1 MSPNLIGPTWFLG
14 RTRVDT
20 PYGVWI
26 RSSVL
31 VGLTVMTGSDAAT
44 QSIWRL
50 AAAASSLP
58 ATWALIG
65 FRELRAERPFGTA
78 RSLARLSLR

>member
-1 MSPNLIGPTWFLG
+1 
-14 RTRVDT
+14 
-20 PYGVWI
+20 
-26 RSSVL
+26 
-31 VGLTVMTGSDAAT
+31 MTGSDAAT

-50 AAAASSLP
+50 AATASSLP

-78 RSLARLSLR
+78 RSLAQLSLR